1 MAGKNDVVSKEKDTK
16 MKKIFLVTISTLVL
30 FIGCMDDSSDNTESL
45 LIALLDAD
53 DVAGVDGY
61 ETDGDDAELDHEFG
75 LETDGMGRIMTDTL
89 AFGEG
94 YRIRFGRHI
103 TDRNRTVEF
112 DINGDTAI
120 GLVTYAITG
129 ELFVKAFDTTD
140 HTQIDSISFS
150 KEFTSTFVRK
160 VRFVQYENDS
170 NPDGYVWRVNALT
183 PMVGGSGDKISISSL
198 AVYALSD
205 SLDQGDLVYSFE
217 ANSIGDLFID
227 REALPTFTA
236 FSPYL
241 IEVTVENAG
250 PELTMDSSGVGEWVF
265 KNYGRSRNMRGRKF
279 LNDRGGFLDA
289 VMNDNIHT
297 GGWRAHGPGTGFIRS
312 GFRSFFETVDLA
324 TIFVDDG
331 GYNTAVW
338 SIPYRVER
346 P

>member
-1 MAGKNDVVSKEKDTK
+1 M
-16 MKKIFLVTISTLVL
+16 
-30 FIGCMDDSSDNTESL
+30 FIGCTDNSSDNTESL
-45 LIALLDAD
+45 LIAVLDAD
-53 DVAGVDGY
+53 EVTGVDGF
-61 ETDGDDAELDHEFG
+61 ETDGEADLDHEFG
-75 LETDGMGRIMTDTL
+75 LETERVGRLMTDTL

-94 YRIRFGRHI
+94 YRIRYGRNI

-112 DINGDTAI
+112 DVTGDTAI
-120 GLVTYAITG
+120 GLVTYVITG
-129 ELFVKAFDTTD
+129 EFFVKAFDTTD
-140 HTQIDSISFS
+140 QAQIDSISFS
-150 KEFTSTFVRK
+150 KEFTSSLVRK
-160 VRFVQYENDS
+160 VRFVQIEDDS

-183 PMVGGSGDKISISSL
+183 PMVGGSGDKVSISSL
-198 AVYALSD
+198 AVYKFSD
-205 SLDQGDLVYSFE
+205 SLDQGDLIYSFE

-236 FSPYL
+236 FLPYL

-265 KNYGRSRNMRGRKF
+265 KNYGRSHNMRGRKF

-297 GGWRAHGPGTGFIRS
+297 GGWRAHGPGVGLSRR

-324 TIFVDDG
+324 TIFVEDG

>member
-1 MAGKNDVVSKEKDTK
+1 
-16 MKKIFLVTISTLVL
+16 MKKLFFIITSITLFM
-30 FIGCMDDSSDNTESL
+30 FIGCADDSSDSTESL
-45 LIALLDAD
+45 LIALLDDD
-53 DVAGVDGY
+53 DVAGVDGF
-61 ETDGDDAELDHEFG
+61 ETDGNDAELDHEFG
-75 LETDGMGRIMTDTL
+75 LETDGVGRIMTDTL

-94 YRIRFGRHI
+94 YRIRFGRQI

-150 KEFTSTFVRK
+150 KEFTSSFVRK
-160 VRFVQYENDS
+160 VRFVQIEDDS

-183 PMVGGSGDKISISSL
+183 PMVGGSGDKVSISSL
-198 AVYALSD
+198 AVYTLSD

-265 KNYGRSRNMRGRKF
+265 KNYGRSHNMRGRKF

-297 GGWRAHGPGTGFIRS
+297 GGWRAHGPGAGLSRR

-324 TIFVDDG
+324 TIFVEDG

>member
-1 MAGKNDVVSKEKDTK
+1 MF
-16 MKKIFLVTISTLVL
+16 M
-30 FIGCMDDSSDNTESL
+30 GCADNSSDSTESL

-53 DVAGVDGY
+53 DVAGVDGF
-61 ETDGDDAELDHEFG
+61 ETDGDAELDHEFG
-75 LETDGMGRIMTDTL
+75 LETDGVGRIMTDTL

-94 YRIRFGRHI
+94 YRIRYGRNI

-112 DINGDTAI
+112 DVTGDTAI
-120 GLVTYAITG
+120 GLVTYVITG
-129 ELFVKAFDTTD
+129 EFFVKAFDTSD
-140 HTQIDSISFS
+140 QAQIDSISFS
-150 KEFTSTFVRK
+150 KEFTSSLVRK
-160 VRFVQYENDS
+160 VRFVQIEDDS

-183 PMVGGSGDKISISSL
+183 PMVGGSGDKVSISSL
-198 AVYALSD
+198 AVYTLSD
-205 SLDQGDLVYSFE
+205 SLDQGDLIYSFE

-241 IEVTVENAG
+241 VEVTVENAG

-265 KNYGRSRNMRGRKF
+265 KNYGRSHNMRGRKF

-297 GGWRAHGPGTGFIRS
+297 GGWRSHGPGAGLNRR

-324 TIFVDDG
+324 TIFVEDG

>member
-1 MAGKNDVVSKEKDTK
+1 
-16 MKKIFLVTISTLVL
+16 
-30 FIGCMDDSSDNTESL
+30 
-45 LIALLDAD
+45 
-53 DVAGVDGY
+53 
-61 ETDGDDAELDHEFG
+61 
-75 LETDGMGRIMTDTL
+75 
-89 AFGEG
+89 
-94 YRIRFGRHI
+94 
-103 TDRNRTVEF
+103 
-112 DINGDTAI
+112 
-120 GLVTYAITG
+120 
-129 ELFVKAFDTTD
+129 VKAFDTTD

-150 KEFTSTFVRK
+150 KEFTSSFVRK
-160 VRFVQYENDS
+160 VRFVQYENNS

-183 PMVGGSGDKISISSL
+183 PMVGGSGDKVSISSL
-198 AVYALSD
+198 AVYTLSD

-217 ANSIGDLFID
+217 ANGIGDLFID

-250 PELTMDSSGVGEWVF
+250 PELTMDISGVGEWVF

-279 LNDRGGFLDA
+279 LNDKGVFLDA

-324 TIFVDDG
+324 TIFVEDG

>member
-1 MAGKNDVVSKEKDTK
+1 MEAKNDVVFKLKDTK
-16 MKKIFLVTISTLVL
+16 MKKILFIITAITLFM
-30 FIGCMDDSSDNTESL
+30 FIGCADNSSDSTESL

-53 DVAGVDGY
+53 DVAGVDGF
-61 ETDGDDAELDHEFG
+61 ETDGDAELDHEFG
-75 LETDGMGRIMTDTL
+75 LETDGAGRTVTDTL

-94 YRIRFGRHI
+94 YRIRYGRQI

-112 DINGDTAI
+112 DVNGDTAI
-120 GLVTYAITG
+120 GLVTYVITG
-129 ELFVKAFDTTD
+129 EFFVKAFDTTD
-140 HTQIDSISFS
+140 QAQIDSISFS
-150 KEFTSTFVRK
+150 KEFTSSLVRK
-160 VRFVQYENDS
+160 VRFVQIEDDS

-183 PMVGGSGDKISISSL
+183 PMVGGSGDKVSISSL
-198 AVYALSD
+198 AVYTLSD
-205 SLDQGDLVYSFE
+205 SLDQGDLIYSFE

-265 KNYGRSRNMRGRKF
+265 KNYGRSHNMRGRKF

-297 GGWRAHGPGTGFIRS
+297 GGWRAHGPGAGLNRR

-324 TIFVDDG
+324 TIFVEDG

>member
-1 MAGKNDVVSKEKDTK
+1 M
-16 MKKIFLVTISTLVL
+16 
-30 FIGCMDDSSDNTESL
+30 GCADNSSDSTESL

-53 DVAGVDGY
+53 DVAGVDGF
-61 ETDGDDAELDHEFG
+61 ETDGDAELDHEFG
-75 LETDGMGRIMTDTL
+75 LETDGVGRIMTDTL

-94 YRIRFGRHI
+94 YRIRYGRNI

-112 DINGDTAI
+112 DVTGDTAI
-120 GLVTYAITG
+120 GLVTYVITG
-129 ELFVKAFDTTD
+129 EFFVKAFDTTD
-140 HTQIDSISFS
+140 QAQIDSISFS
-150 KEFTSTFVRK
+150 KEFTSSLVRK
-160 VRFVQYENDS
+160 VRFVQIEDDS

-183 PMVGGSGDKISISSL
+183 PMVGGSGDKVSISSL
-198 AVYALSD
+198 AVYTLSD
-205 SLDQGDLVYSFE
+205 SLDQGDLIYSFE

-241 IEVTVENAG
+241 VEVTVENAG

-265 KNYGRSRNMRGRKF
+265 KNYGRSHNMRGRKF

-297 GGWRAHGPGTGFIRS
+297 GGWRSHGPGAGLNRR

-324 TIFVDDG
+324 TIFVEDG

>member
-1 MAGKNDVVSKEKDTK
+1 
-16 MKKIFLVTISTLVL
+16 
-30 FIGCMDDSSDNTESL
+30 
-45 LIALLDAD
+45 
-53 DVAGVDGY
+53 
-61 ETDGDDAELDHEFG
+61 
-75 LETDGMGRIMTDTL
+75 MTDTL

-94 YRIRFGRHI
+94 YRIRFGRQI

-120 GLVTYAITG
+120 GLVTYVITG

-150 KEFTSTFVRK
+150 KEFTSSFVRK

-170 NPDGYVWRVNALT
+170 NSDGYVWRVNALT
-183 PMVGGSGDKISISSL
+183 PMVGGSGDKVSISSL
-198 AVYALSD
+198 AVYTLSD
-205 SLDQGDLVYSFE
+205 SLDQGGLIYSFE
-217 ANSIGDLFID
+217 ANGIGDLFID

-265 KNYGRSRNMRGRKF
+265 KNYGRSRYMRGRKF

-297 GGWRAHGPGTGFIRS
+297 GGWRAHGPGTEFMRS

>member
-1 MAGKNDVVSKEKDTK
+1 
-16 MKKIFLVTISTLVL
+16 
-30 FIGCMDDSSDNTESL
+30 
-45 LIALLDAD
+45 
-53 DVAGVDGY
+53 
-61 ETDGDDAELDHEFG
+61 
-75 LETDGMGRIMTDTL
+75 
-89 AFGEG
+89 
-94 YRIRFGRHI
+94 
-103 TDRNRTVEF
+103 
-112 DINGDTAI
+112 
-120 GLVTYAITG
+120 LVTYVITG

-150 KEFTSTFVRK
+150 KEFTSSLVRK

-170 NPDGYVWRVNALT
+170 NPDGYVWKVNALT
-183 PMVGGSGDKISISSL
+183 PMVGGSGDKVSISSL
-198 AVYALSD
+198 SVYALSD
-205 SLDQGDLVYSFE
+205 SLDQGALIYSFE
-217 ANSIGDLFID
+217 ANGIGDLFID
-227 REALPTFTA
+227 RDALPTFTA
-236 FSPYL
+236 FSPYQ
-241 IEVTVENAG
+241 IEVTVENVG

-279 LNDRGGFLDA
+279 LNDKGVFLDA
-289 VMNDNIHT
+289 VMNDNTHT

>member
-1 MAGKNDVVSKEKDTK
+1 M
-16 MKKIFLVTISTLVL
+16 
-30 FIGCMDDSSDNTESL
+30 FIGCADNSSDNTESL
-45 LIALLDAD
+45 LIAVLDAD
-53 DVAGVDGY
+53 EVTGVDGF
-61 ETDGDDAELDHEFG
+61 ETDGEADLDHEFG
-75 LETDGMGRIMTDTL
+75 LETERVGRLMTDTL

-94 YRIRFGRHI
+94 YRIRYGRNI

-112 DINGDTAI
+112 DVTGDTAI
-120 GLVTYAITG
+120 GLVTYVITG
-129 ELFVKAFDTTD
+129 EFFVKAFDTTD
-140 HTQIDSISFS
+140 QAQIDSISFS
-150 KEFTSTFVRK
+150 KEFTSSLVRK
-160 VRFVQYENDS
+160 VRFVQIEDDS
-170 NPDGYVWRVNALT
+170 NPDGDVWRVNALT
-183 PMVGGSGDKISISSL
+183 PMVGGSGDKVSISSL
-198 AVYALSD
+198 AVYTLSD
-205 SLDQGDLVYSFE
+205 SLDQGDLIYSFE

-236 FSPYL
+236 FLPYL

-265 KNYGRSRNMRGRKF
+265 KNYGRSHNMRGRKF

-297 GGWRAHGPGTGFIRS
+297 GGWRSHGPGAGLNRR

-324 TIFVDDG
+324 TIFVEDG

>member
-1 MAGKNDVVSKEKDTK
+1 
-16 MKKIFLVTISTLVL
+16 
-30 FIGCMDDSSDNTESL
+30 
-45 LIALLDAD
+45 
-53 DVAGVDGY
+53 
-61 ETDGDDAELDHEFG
+61 
-75 LETDGMGRIMTDTL
+75 MTDTL

-120 GLVTYAITG
+120 GLVTYVITG

-150 KEFTSTFVRK
+150 KEFTSVFVRK

-170 NPDGYVWRVNALT
+170 NPNGYVWRVNALT
-183 PMVGGSGDKISISSL
+183 PMVGGSGDKVSISSL

-205 SLDQGDLVYSFE
+205 NLDQGALIYSFE
-217 ANSIGDLFID
+217 ANGIGDLFID

-236 FSPYL
+236 FSPYQ

-250 PELTMDSSGVGEWVF
+250 PELTMDNSGVGEWVF

-279 LNDRGGFLDA
+279 LNDKGVFLDA

-297 GGWRAHGPGTGFIRS
+297 GAWRAHGPGAGFS
-312 GFRSFFETVDLA
+312 HGGFRSFFETVDLA

>member
-1 MAGKNDVVSKEKDTK
+1 M
-16 MKKIFLVTISTLVL
+16 
-30 FIGCMDDSSDNTESL
+30 FIGCADNSSDNTESL

-53 DVAGVDGY
+53 DVAGVDGF
-61 ETDGDDAELDHEFG
+61 ETDGDAELDHEFG
-75 LETDGMGRIMTDTL
+75 LETDGAGRTVTDTL

-94 YRIRFGRHI
+94 YRIRYGRQI

-112 DINGDTAI
+112 DVNGDTAF
-120 GLVTYAITG
+120 GLVTYVITG
-129 ELFVKAFDTTD
+129 EFFVKAFDTTD
-140 HTQIDSISFS
+140 QAQIDSISFS
-150 KEFTSTFVRK
+150 KEFTSSLVRK
-160 VRFVQYENDS
+160 VRFVQIEDDS
-170 NPDGYVWRVNALT
+170 SPDGYVWRVNALT
-183 PMVGGSGDKISISSL
+183 PMVGGSGDKVSISSL
-198 AVYALSD
+198 AVYTLSD
-205 SLDQGDLVYSFE
+205 SLDQGDLIYSFE

-250 PELTMDSSGVGEWVF
+250 PELTMDNSGVGEWVF
-265 KNYGRSRNMRGRKF
+265 KNYGRSHNMRGRKF

-297 GGWRAHGPGTGFIRS
+297 GGWRAHGPGAGLNRR

-324 TIFVDDG
+324 TIFVEDG

>member
-1 MAGKNDVVSKEKDTK
+1 M
-16 MKKIFLVTISTLVL
+16 
-30 FIGCMDDSSDNTESL
+30 FIGCADNSSDSTESL

-53 DVAGVDGY
+53 DVAGVDGF
-61 ETDGDDAELDHEFG
+61 ETDGDAELDHEFG
-75 LETDGMGRIMTDTL
+75 LETDGVRRTVTDTL

-94 YRIRFGRHI
+94 YRIRYGRNI

-112 DINGDTAI
+112 DVTGDTAI
-120 GLVTYAITG
+120 GLVTYVITG
-129 ELFVKAFDTTD
+129 EFFVKAFDSTD
-140 HTQIDSISFS
+140 HPQIDSISFS
-150 KEFTSTFVRK
+150 KEFPSTFVRK

-183 PMVGGSGDKISISSL
+183 PMVGGSGDKVSISSL
-198 AVYALSD
+198 AVYTLSD
-205 SLDQGDLVYSFE
+205 SLDQGDLIYSFE

-265 KNYGRSRNMRGRKF
+265 KNYGRSHNMRGRKF

-297 GGWRAHGPGTGFIRS
+297 GGWRAHGPGAGLNRR

-324 TIFVDDG
+324 TIFVEDG

>member
-1 MAGKNDVVSKEKDTK
+1 MKN
-16 MKKIFLVTISTLVL
+16 ICLITISTLVL
-30 FIGCMDDSSDNTESL
+30 FTGCVDDSSINTESL

-53 DVAGVDGY
+53 DVAGVDGF
-61 ETDGDDAELDHEFG
+61 ETDGVAELDHEFG
-75 LETDGMGRIMTDTL
+75 LETDGVGRVMTDTL

-94 YRIRFGRHI
+94 YRVRFGKHI

-112 DINGDTAI
+112 DITGDTAI
-120 GLVTYAITG
+120 GLVTYVITG

-140 HTQIDSISFS
+140 QTQIDSISFS
-150 KEFTSTFVRK
+150 KEFTSSLVRK
-160 VRFVQYENDS
+160 VRFVQIEDDS

-183 PMVGGSGDKISISSL
+183 PMVGGFGDKVSISSL
-198 AVYALSD
+198 AMYALSD
-205 SLDQGDLVYSFE
+205 GMDQGDLIYSFE
-217 ANSIGDLFID
+217 ANGIGDQFINRD
-227 REALPTFTA
+227 ALPTFTA
-236 FSPYL
+236 FSSYL
-241 IEVTVENAG
+241 VEVTVENSG

-279 LNDRGGFLDA
+279 LNDKGVFLDA

-297 GGWRAHGPGTGFIRS
+297 GAWRAHGPGTGFS
-312 GFRSFFETVDLA
+312 HGGFRSFFETIDLA